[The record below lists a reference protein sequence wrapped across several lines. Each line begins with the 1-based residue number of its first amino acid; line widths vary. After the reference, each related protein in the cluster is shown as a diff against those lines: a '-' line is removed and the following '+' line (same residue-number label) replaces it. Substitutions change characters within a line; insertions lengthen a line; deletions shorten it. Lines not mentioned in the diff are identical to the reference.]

1 MLISSYLLH
10 NNYEKYQKFRENFT
24 VGQAI
29 EAGSSAAFISF
40 TVVVSIIFF
49 ILELLLLFY
58 GLKMAIVCT
67 EGGSER
73 VVNVVLATM
82 FTMPYVLLNILLN
95 DCAKKSLRPN

>member
-24 VGQAI
+24 IGQSI
-29 EAGSSAAFISF
+29 EAGTSAAFISF

-49 ILELLLLFY
+49 ILELFLFFY
-58 GLKMAIVCT
+58 GIKIAIVCT

-73 VVNVVLATM
+73 IVNIVLATM
-82 FTMPYVLLNILLN
+82 FTMPYVMLNILFN
-95 DCAKKSLRPN
+95 DFRKKEKV